1 MQRDLVQQKA
11 APFGFQQLQPVART
25 WRQQRALGR
34 PMENLR
40 RRVGLQQP
48 ALQTV
53 EADTYGTRPEDFFQ
67 FFLVE
72 QNPQSCIEL
81 VAQHG
86 KLGENAKTDLQSTND
101 RAVRAVASA

>member
-48 ALQTV
+48 ALQAFV
-53 EADTYGTRPEDFFQ
+53 ADTCRTRPEDLFQ
-67 FFLVE
+67 FCLVE
-72 QNPQSCIEL
+72 QDPQSCIVL
-81 VAQHG
+81 VAEYG
-86 KLGENAKTDLQSTND
+86 KLGENAETDLQGTND